1 MDSSADFDDIIGVI
15 TLSGIYNINRFYT
28 GYSVSCHTSSIRITK
43 HDISLH
49 SFQEIRWIIIM
60 VTSSQHLIRT
70 KILMLET
77 VQKPTLE
84 DGGTMFAIM
93 STLTG
98 SICGANQ
105 SLALEL
111 IGILGK
117 DGRIP

>member
-1 MDSSADFDDIIGVI
+1 
-15 TLSGIYNINRFYT
+15 
-28 GYSVSCHTSSIRITK
+28 
-43 HDISLH
+43 
-49 SFQEIRWIIIM
+49 M

-84 DGGTMFAIM
+84 DGGTKSAIM

>member
-1 MDSSADFDDIIGVI
+1 M
-15 TLSGIYNINRFYT
+15 
-28 GYSVSCHTSSIRITK
+28 RITK
-43 HDISLH
+43 HDTPLH
-49 SFQEIRWIIIM
+49 SFQEIRWIFIM
-60 VTSSQHLIRT
+60 VRSSQRLIRI
-70 KILMLET
+70 KIPLLQT

-84 DGGTMFAIM
+84 DGGTRIAIM
-93 STLTG
+93 PTLTG